1 MDVGQTDIHPGG
13 SVVVCAF
20 SLERVHQTVACVESV
35 LGQRAA
41 PAQVLVVVDHNDTLQ
56 AMLRARLPTTVQV
69 IANSGPRGLA
79 SARNTG
85 VQACH
90 YDPIVF
96 IDDDAVAN
104 ENWLET
110 LLAAFDDP
118 EVIGAGGH
126 AVPRWESEQP
136 RWLPDELLWVVGC
149 SYRGLPRAGAVRN
162 PLGCNMAFRSA
173 VFKQAGPFDPAIG
186 RLGTRPLGCEETEL
200 CIRAVRRLPAGKF
213 VLVPGANVEHAV
225 ASRRGRPGY
234 LLRRCFYEGVS
245 KALVC
250 KLGDTR
256 SLDTERNYVR
266 RVLRERVRA
275 STKAALSGT
284 EPIASIGQIG
294 AVVGALIAA
303 AIGYLVGTVVFAVR
317 PPAPARVTDT
327 HSCEAFRSF
336 HRIRHRVARKR
347 SRTRRSR

>member
-13 SVVVCAF
+13 SVVICAF

-126 AVPRWESEQP
+126 AVPRWEAHQP

-162 PLGCNMAFRSA
+162 PLGCNMAFRAA
-173 VFKQAGPFDPAIG
+173 VFKQAGPFDPGIG
-186 RLGTRPLGCEETEL
+186 RLGSRPLGCEETEF

-213 VLVPGANVEHAV
+213 VLVPGAEVEHAV

-250 KLGDTR
+250 KLGDTH
-256 SLDTERNYVR
+256 SLDTERDYVR
-266 RVLRERVRA
+266 RTLRERLTA
-275 STKAALSGT
+275 STKAALTGT
-284 EPIASIGQIG
+284 DAAASIGQIG
-294 AVVGALIAA
+294 AVAGALTAA
-303 AIGYLVGTVVFAVR
+303 GIGYFVGTVVFAVR
-317 PPAPARVTDT
+317 PPAAPAATNT
-327 HSCEAFRSF
+327 HSCETSRSLD
-336 HRIRHRVARKR
+336 RIRDGFAR
-347 SRTRRSR
+347 RRSGAPGAG